1 MDLFSSFERLKGEL
15 YEVAGE
21 LEELNETINESRYS
35 EPKKEAVYE
44 TWGSEYFLNGP
55 NLSITFEQ
63 SQREQKPEEIAR
75 EHEPEE
81 REENTIAVI
90 ESSIRTARY
99 FGYSTTITNPYLG
112 VTIRRAPASTLGRG
126 VLGRAFPSYGLI
138 EILDSLTGNDFE
150 EVKAHE
156 LMHIAYPQ
164 KSEYEIRQLT
174 RLSLPFSPRFH

>member
-1 MDLFSSFERLKGEL
+1 MEIASSLQRLKEEL
-15 YEVAGE
+15 YSMAGE
-21 LEELNETINESRYS
+21 LEELNESGQNEPAS
-35 EPKKEAVYE
+35 ETNYE

-55 NLSITFEQ
+55 NLSITFEW
-63 SQREQKPEEIAR
+63 SQRRQRPEEIAS

-81 REENTIAVI
+81 RKENTIAVM

-99 FGYSTTITNPYLG
+99 FGYSTTIINPYLG
-112 VTIRRAPASTLGRG
+112 VTIRRAPAATLGRG

-156 LMHIAYPQ
+156 LMHMAYPQ